1 MNEAVVLRNVSKVY
15 SRQRI
20 GRSFIPRSLSGQPA
34 TTITALRDISLSI
47 DRGEWFGIVGPN
59 GSGKSTM
66 AKIIVG
72 ITRPSTG
79 QAITKGRVV
88 SVLGLGAGFHP
99 SLSGRENLYING
111 LVLGMTRQQIDD
123 RYQSIVAFGELTE
136 MMHVPLK
143 HYSSGMR
150 LRLGLSI
157 VAFTDADI
165 IVLDEVL
172 TAGDRSFRRKGLKRL
187 QQLKAQGT
195 TVVLVSHGL
204 KRVVSLCDRAVY
216 LEAGRVRAIGPANEA
231 VTAYQDA
238 IPGNANDDLL

>member
-1 MNEAVVLRNVSKVY
+1 MNKAVVLRNVSKVY
-15 SRQRI
+15 GRQRI
-20 GRSFIPRSLSGQPA
+20 GQSFIPRPLSGQPA
-34 TTITALRDISLSI
+34 TTLTALQDISLSI
-47 DRGEWFGIVGPN
+47 DRGEWFGIIGPN

-79 QAITKGRVV
+79 QVITKGRVV

-99 SLSGRENLYING
+99 SLSGQENLYING

-123 RYQSIVAFGELTE
+123 RYQSIVAFGELAE

-172 TAGDRSFRRKGLKRL
+172 TAGDRAFRSKGIRRL
-187 QQLKAQGT
+187 QKLKDQGT
-195 TVVLVSHGL
+195 TVVLVSHAL
-204 KRVVSLCDRAVY
+204 NKVTTLCDRVTY
-216 LEAGRVRAIGPANEA
+216 LDSGTIQKIGPAASA
-231 VTAYQDA
+231 VTAYQA
-238 IPGNANDDLL
+238 TVRGSQDDKQF